1 MGYQETVLFP
11 LMATGEKRIEMH
23 YVMLIYTDPAAF
35 GELAPEEIGSL
46 TTEVME
52 FDKAISDS
60 GNNLGSIRL
69 QPGAMA
75 KAIRVRAGKPLTT
88 DGPFSEAKEQ
98 LGGIYLIEAE
108 DDTEAAEIAS
118 RLPVARI
125 GTVELRPALGMDIR
139 GQVFQMYD
147 EA

>member
-1 MGYQETVLFP
+1 
-11 LMATGEKRIEMH
+11 MH
-23 YVMLIYTDPAAF
+23 YVMLIHTDPMAF
-35 GELAPEEIGSL
+35 GELPPEEIRSL
-46 TTEVME
+46 TEDVMA
-52 FDKAISDS
+52 FDKAISES

-69 QPGAMA
+69 QPPGMA
-75 KAIRVRAGKPLTT
+75 KSIKVRAGKPLTT
-88 DGPFSEAKEQ
+88 DGPFTEAQEK

-108 DDTEAAEIAS
+108 SDDEAIEIAS

-147 EA
+147 DM